1 MNTLLIKLVDGTEV
15 IGSINNNSDGGVTI
29 TDPLQVNY
37 YVRNPAAAPI
47 ITLHRYMPMSD
58 QKEYS
63 FLQSHILSVANPKKG
78 MIEYYRATLK
88 DITNNLDFDLNN
100 ELMEKAAYATELTDN
115 VSKEVAEALLEKVLK
130 KPLIN

>member
-37 YVRNPAAAPI
+37 YVRNPASAPI

-88 DITNNLDFDLNN
+88 DITNNLDLDLNN